1 MHEYTLATFTLL
13 WVCSCYFTN
22 MQTRA
27 NFMKSSLLLTKC
39 LHHRQFSEA
48 FLIWECQIK
57 ICFGCLFPYLF
68 SLSLHKLLKKLPEQC
83 LNFQLPF
90 AKCGATTQERVLRL
104 TSVLLFESL
113 QLLQG
118 KLQWPGQLRLYQQR
132 HRARFSTWRSSIPKW
147 RILFFTS
154 ANQWSCLNCIVSYCS
169 SSHSSPKFSIIVLSE
184 VFPVAFDCCA
194 LGFSLFFSW
203 STEKRSRSC
212 PVSMVNRLELSC
224 EITVLAM
231 FSLNFWSLTEKK
243 CPTWTLNL

>member
-1 MHEYTLATFTLL
+1 MFEFPTSFRKMRGNDPRRCLTFL
-13 WVCSCYFTN
+13 
-22 MQTRA
+22 
-27 NFMKSSLLLTKC
+27 
-39 LHHRQFSEA
+39 
-48 FLIWECQIK
+48 
-57 ICFGCLFPYLF
+57 
-68 SLSLHKLLKKLPEQC
+68 
-83 LNFQLPF
+83 
-90 AKCGATTQERVLRL
+90 L

-113 QLLQG
+113 WLLQG
-118 KLQWPGQLRLYQQR
+118 KLPWPEQLRLYQHR
-132 HRARFSTWRSSIPKW
+132 HKARLLNWQSSIPKW

-154 ANQWSCLNCIVSYCS
+154 ANQWSCLYCS

-194 LGFSLFFSW
+194 LGFSLFFAW

-243 CPTWTLNL
+243 CPTWRLNL